1 MTFTDAPIDLESAHR
16 LHRHGLRLGLVD
28 TADSA
33 AFTAWLHAEG
43 RGFYQGAAEQ
53 REIDEQLSG
62 AAFRRTTAV
71 WDDTTATPE
80 VPVATVSTWPSPLT
94 VPGERTVDAWAISAV
109 TVAPT
114 HRRRGIARA
123 LLEAELRTAQGLGL
137 PLAMLTASEATIYGR
152 YGFAPAAMIAD
163 LEIVTRRAKWTGP
176 EASGRVHF
184 VTLEQLR
191 DECKDV
197 FDRARVQTPGDVAL
211 DDYIWARLFALVGG
225 YTSEAKHLRAV
236 RYDDADGSPQG
247 FAVYRVAEGGDG
259 DFTNHTVT
267 VQYLAAATDD
277 AYAGLWRYLLELD
290 LVGTVSAPLRSV
302 DEPLLWQVADHRAVR
317 RSRVSDHLWL
327 RILDVPA
334 ALAARTY
341 SAPGRLVLDV
351 SDPLGLADG
360 RFLLEIDAHGAAA
373 VSSIDGDA
381 AGTTSEAAAHA
392 ATLALSVNELGAL
405 YLGGTAAHTLLRAAR
420 VTELSEG
427 AADAVDASFRS
438 VVTPWLSTWF

>member
-1 MTFTDAPIDLESAHR
+1 MTFTGAPIDSEFAHR

-28 TADSA
+28 TTDAA
-33 AFTAWLHAEG
+33 AFTAWLQAEG
-43 RGFYQGAAEQ
+43 RGFYQGAAAQ
-53 REIDEQLSG
+53 QEIDEQLSG
-62 AAFRRTTAV
+62 AAFRRTTGV
-71 WDDTTATPE
+71 WDETAASPE
-80 VPVATVSTWPSPLT
+80 VPVATVSTWPSPLS
-94 VPGERTVDAWAISAV
+94 VPGARTVDAWAISAV

-123 LLEAELRTAQGLGL
+123 LLESELRTAQGLGL

-163 LEIVTRRAKWTGP
+163 LEVVTRRAKWTGP

-184 VTLEQLR
+184 VTLKQLR

-211 DDYIWARLFALVGG
+211 DDYIWARLFSLVGE
-225 YTSEAKHLRAV
+225 YKSEAKHLRAV
-236 RYDDADGSPQG
+236 RYDDVDGRPQG
-247 FAVYRVAEGGDG
+247 FVVYRVAEGSDG
-259 DFTNHTVT
+259 DFTNHSVS
-267 VQYLAAATDD
+267 VQHLVAATDD

-290 LVGTVSAPLRSV
+290 LVSTVSAPLRSV

-317 RSRVSDHLWL
+317 RTRISDHLWV

-351 SDPLGLADG
+351 ADPLGLADG
-360 RFLLEIDAHGAAA
+360 RFLIEIDARGAAT
-373 VSSIDGDA
+373 VSPITGDA
-381 AGTTSEAAAHA
+381 APETVDA
-392 ATLALSVNELGAL
+392 LALSVNELGAL
-405 YLGGTAAHTLLRAAR
+405 YLGGTSAHTLLRAGR

-427 AADAVDASFRS
+427 AADTVDASFRS